1 MPYINERGEIMESR
15 PLWRIG
21 TITDFFQGLA
31 RMVTLFFQTL
41 FMMDSD
47 NSSRSSLSSRGGP
60 NVRRSPGQQP
70 RRRLAGFRNL
80 DSGRMKTKV
89 SRVKHVKALEDRIF
103 NNRTGR

>member
-21 TITDFFQGLA
+21 TITNFFQGLA
-31 RMVTLFFQTL
+31 RMVTLF
-41 FMMDSD
+41 
-47 NSSRSSLSSRGGP
+47 RSSLSSLGGP

-80 DSGRMKTKV
+80 DSGTMNCFI
-89 SRVKHVKALEDRIF
+89 S
-103 NNRTGR
+103 GGG